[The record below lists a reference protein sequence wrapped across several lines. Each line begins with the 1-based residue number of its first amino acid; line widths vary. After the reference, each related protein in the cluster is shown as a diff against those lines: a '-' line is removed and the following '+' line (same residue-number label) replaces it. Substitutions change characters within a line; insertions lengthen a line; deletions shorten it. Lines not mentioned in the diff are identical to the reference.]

1 MKYLVMETAQSY
13 AVLLDEQG
21 RFVKS
26 ANLGYEIGD
35 TVTEPILMR
44 DTPLEKV
51 NGRSKIVTRV
61 VATIGAIAAII
72 LIVFGLNRYQ
82 ERMNPY
88 TSIFMTI
95 NPEVEIVLNKAGD
108 VIQITG
114 QNEDGRLLIVDYEQ
128 QSKNKNVVAN
138 DLVDR
143 AMELGYLAE
152 GGQVALAIDT
162 PDKDLFRQYVSE
174 LRRELAGRSNITV
187 IITDMDNRNRVPDER
202 PEPEVKPEIPA
213 EPTEDSGYD
222 ESSYEAPV
230 VEEPAEPEPPAVQEE
245 PAPTPKPE
253 TTQKP
258 APTPRPEPKPEPSP
272 QPQENTKPTPPSN
285 EPDNKQPDKNQ
296 TDKPDKNNNDDS
308 DYDDSDY
315 SDYDDTDYDDSDYSD
330 YYDNRSDKRNRDRHS
345 KKKNHRDKKGYTNER
360 NSRNRR

>member
-128 QSKNKNVVAN
+128 QSKSKNVVAN

-202 PEPEVKPEIPA
+202 AEPEVKPVTPA
-213 EPTEDSGYD
+213 EPAEDSGYD

-230 VEEPAEPEPPAVQEE
+230 VEEPAKPEIPAAQEE
-245 PAPTPKPE
+245 SAPTPTPKPE
-253 TTQKP
+253 TTPKP
-258 APTPRPEPKPEPSP
+258 APTPRPEPKPEPTP
-272 QPQENTKPTPPSN
+272 KPQENNKPNPNPPSN

-296 TDKPDKNNNDDS
+296 TDKPDNNNKDD
-308 DYDDSDY
+308 
-315 SDYDDTDYDDSDYSD
+315 SD